1 MATKSNLTIDQGSN
15 YSVIVDLTTANGSAM
30 NLTGYTGRGQMRKS
44 PYSSTAKDFTVAVAN
59 TGTVTLSMTSD
70 YTSNITSGRWLY
82 DVEVISDSGIV
93 TRVLEGIVT
102 VTPEITRS

>member
-15 YSVIVDLTTANGSAM
+15 YSITVDLTTANGSAM
-30 NLTGYTGRGQMRKS
+30 DLAGYTGRGQMRKS
-44 PYSSTAKDFTVAVAN
+44 PSSSTAKDFTVAVAN
-59 TGTVTLSMTSD
+59 NGIVTLSMSAA
-70 YTSNITSGRWLY
+70 YTANITAGRWLY
-82 DVEVISDSGIV
+82 DVEVISDSDVV